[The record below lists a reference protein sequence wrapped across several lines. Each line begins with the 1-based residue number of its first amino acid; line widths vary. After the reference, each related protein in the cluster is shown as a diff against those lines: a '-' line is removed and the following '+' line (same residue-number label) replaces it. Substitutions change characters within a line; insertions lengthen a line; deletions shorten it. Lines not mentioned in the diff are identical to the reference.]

1 MAHKISHPF
10 SSLKHKNYRLFTGG
24 YLISR
29 IGSEMQAVA
38 VAWQIYMLTG
48 SAFSLGIIGLSR
60 FLPVITLAPVA
71 GTAADKID
79 RKKIIMVT
87 QILMM
92 VFSLALAFTTFTKT
106 NNVSPL
112 LIYLLIGLNSLAGVF
127 DTPARQSYITSLVPT
142 KDFLNAVSLNVLVF
156 QTAIVLGPSISGFV
170 IAYLGIGSVYLINA
184 VSFLGV
190 IFALVA
196 IKDTEALID
205 NKVSWS
211 LSSLKTGLSFV
222 FKTPIIYSTMLLDF
236 FATFFSSATV
246 LLPVFARDILAVG
259 PKGLGLLYA
268 ASSVGAVTAG
278 LTISSV
284 KNIKH
289 QGKILIAAILCY
301 GLATI
306 LFGFS
311 RSFYLSLAFLFI
323 AGAGDA
329 VSTIIRN
336 TMRQLITPNHLRGR
350 MVAVNMIF
358 FMGGPQL
365 GEAEAGFLAALSG
378 APFSVVIGGMDTLLA
393 TTLISILIP
402 SLRKYQGEEVK
413 LASK

>member
-1 MAHKISHPF
+1 
-10 SSLKHKNYRLFTGG
+10 
-24 YLISR
+24 
-29 IGSEMQAVA
+29 MQAVA
-38 VAWQIYMLTG
+38 VAWQIYTLTG

-71 GTAADKID
+71 GIAADKID

-190 IFALVA
+190 IFALMA
-196 IKDTEALID
+196 IRDTKALVN

-236 FATFFSSATV
+236 FATFFASATV
-246 LLPVFARDILAVG
+246 LLPVFAKDILNVG

-278 LTISSV
+278 IGISSV

-289 QGKILIAAILCY
+289 QGRILIAAILCY

-306 LFGFS
+306 LFGLS
-311 RSFYLSLAFLFI
+311 RSFYLSLIFLFI

-336 TMRQLITPNHLRGR
+336 TMRQLITPDHLRGR
-350 MVAVNMIF
+350 MVAVNMVF

-365 GEAEAGFLAALSG
+365 GEAEAGFLAALTG
-378 APFSVVIGGMDTLLA
+378 APLSVVIGGVGTLLA
-393 TTLISILIP
+393 TSLISILIP
-402 SLRKYQGEEVK
+402 SLRKYQGER
-413 LASK
+413 

>member
-1 MAHKISHPF
+1 MIRSPAF

-38 VAWQIYMLTG
+38 VAWQIYTLTG

-71 GTAADKID
+71 GIAADKID

-106 NNVSPL
+106 KNVSPL

-127 DTPARQSYITSLVPT
+127 DTPTRQSYITSLVPA

-190 IFALVA
+190 IFALMA
-196 IKDTEALID
+196 IRDTKALVN

-236 FATFFSSATV
+236 FATFFASATV
-246 LLPVFARDILAVG
+246 LLPVFAKDILNVG

-278 LTISSV
+278 IGISSV

-289 QGKILIAAILCY
+289 QGRILIAAILCY

-306 LFGFS
+306 LFGLS
-311 RSFYLSLAFLFI
+311 RSFYLSLIFLFI

-336 TMRQLITPNHLRGR
+336 TMRQLITPDHLRGR
-350 MVAVNMIF
+350 MVAVNMVF

-365 GEAEAGFLAALSG
+365 GEAEAGFLAALTG
-378 APFSVVIGGMDTLLA
+378 APLSVVIGGVGTLLA
-393 TTLISILIP
+393 TSLISILIP
-402 SLRKYQGEEVK
+402 SLRKYQGER
-413 LASK
+413 

>member
-1 MAHKISHPF
+1 
-10 SSLKHKNYRLFTGG
+10 
-24 YLISR
+24 
-29 IGSEMQAVA
+29 MQAVA
-38 VAWQIYMLTG
+38 VAWQIYTLTG

-71 GTAADKID
+71 GIAADKID

-106 NNVSPL
+106 KNVSPL
-112 LIYLLIGLNSLAGVF
+112 LVYLLIGLNSLAGVF
-127 DTPARQSYITSLVPT
+127 DTPTRQSYITSLVPA

-190 IFALVA
+190 IFALMA
-196 IKDTEALID
+196 IRDTKALVN

-236 FATFFSSATV
+236 FATFFASATV
-246 LLPVFARDILAVG
+246 LLPVFAKDILNVG

-278 LTISSV
+278 IGISSV

-289 QGKILIAAILCY
+289 QGRILIAAILCY

-306 LFGFS
+306 LFGLS
-311 RSFYLSLAFLFI
+311 RSFYLSLIFLFI

-336 TMRQLITPNHLRGR
+336 TMRQLITPDHLRGR
-350 MVAVNMIF
+350 MVAVNMVF

-365 GEAEAGFLAALSG
+365 GEAEAGFLAALTG
-378 APFSVVIGGMDTLLA
+378 APLSVVIGGVGTLLA
-393 TTLISILIP
+393 TSLISILIP
-402 SLRKYQGEEVK
+402 SLRKYQGER
-413 LASK
+413 

>member
-38 VAWQIYMLTG
+38 VAWQIYTLTG

-71 GTAADKID
+71 GIAADKID

-106 NNVSPL
+106 KNVSPL

-127 DTPARQSYITSLVPT
+127 DTPTRQSYITSLVPA

-190 IFALVA
+190 IFALMA
-196 IKDTEALID
+196 IRDTKALVN

-236 FATFFSSATV
+236 FATFFASATV
-246 LLPVFARDILAVG
+246 LLPVFAKDILNVG

-278 LTISSV
+278 IGISSV

-289 QGKILIAAILCY
+289 QGRILIAAILCY

-306 LFGFS
+306 LFGLS
-311 RSFYLSLAFLFI
+311 RSFYLSLIFLFI

-329 VSTIIRN
+329 VRTIIRN
-336 TMRQLITPNHLRGR
+336 TMRQLITPDHLRGR
-350 MVAVNMIF
+350 MVAVNMVF

-365 GEAEAGFLAALSG
+365 GEAEAGFLAALTG
-378 APFSVVIGGMDTLLA
+378 APLSVVIGGVGTLLA
-393 TTLISILIP
+393 TSLISILIP
-402 SLRKYQGEEVK
+402 SLRKYQGER
-413 LASK
+413 

>member
-378 APFSVVIGGMDTLLA
+378 APFSVVIGGVGTLLA
-393 TTLISILIP
+393 TTLISILVP
-402 SLRKYQGEEVK
+402 SLRKYQGER
-413 LASK
+413 